1 MRITERCLR
10 KIIKQVLIEINTPQQ
25 AQAAMVRSDA
35 SKNED
40 DFEKASE
47 DFYPENR
54 KGIKLRKRKGIKLS
68 KGRDKLAQNRL
79 ISKFRKDLKLED
91 DIIPERTSQ
100 FSKSFDKELKTE
112 EEAMTTYDVK
122 LLQDKKDES
131 KTNSF
136 MGPLMGKSNF
146 LIRYEGNVFAV
157 KIKYRHPEDN
167 SQHKN
172 DLVKKLKNMDFSN
185 KTKNASY
192 F

>member
-40 DFEKASE
+40 DFEKAFE